1 MASIFFIVRLLSGPP
16 ELSCCSRRAW
26 RGNFGV
32 VNILLIRRN
41 PWRQNGRLQ
50 NGRLS
55 KTADLP
61 FAASSH
67 TLTGTSDS
75 HPEVSMSKIDFSE
88 ILAKIP
94 YGVSVVTMGRGG
106 AKVENGLTISWMSQ
120 VSFNPPMLMV
130 AVDKLHY
137 SLDLLR
143 STKNFCVNLL
153 GEDQQ
158 ALAARFAR
166 HATTGEDKLG
176 DVAQR
181 PADSGAAILTDAVA
195 YFDCEVSSMMETGD
209 HMLVIG
215 RVEDAAV
222 LGERPLLTSASGLR
236 YRK

>member
-1 MASIFFIVRLLSGPP
+1 
-16 ELSCCSRRAW
+16 
-26 RGNFGV
+26 
-32 VNILLIRRN
+32 
-41 PWRQNGRLQ
+41 
-50 NGRLS
+50 
-55 KTADLP
+55 
-61 FAASSH
+61 
-67 TLTGTSDS
+67 
-75 HPEVSMSKIDFSE
+75 MSNNDFSD

-153 GEDQQ
+153 GEDQA
-158 ALAARFAR
+158 ALAGRFAKQ
-166 HATTGEDKLG
+166 AFTGEDKLAK
-176 DVAQR
+176 VAQR

-195 YFDCEVSSMMETGD
+195 YFDCEVTSVVETGD

-215 RVEDAAV
+215 RIEDAAV
-222 LGERPLLTSASGLR
+222 LRDGAPMTSASGLR
-236 YRK
+236 YRKH